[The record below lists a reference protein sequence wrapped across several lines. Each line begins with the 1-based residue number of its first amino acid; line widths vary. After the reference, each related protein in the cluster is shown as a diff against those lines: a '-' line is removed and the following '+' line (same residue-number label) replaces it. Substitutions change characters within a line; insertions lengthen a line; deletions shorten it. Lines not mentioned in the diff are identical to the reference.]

1 MGSKAK
7 LSDPNRPTLE
17 WLELD
22 ELLLLTEMMECGRLV
37 PLRRYSIDDTAIE
50 LRVRAEI
57 NNNNN
62 NTWHFYSVMSMT

>member
-7 LSDPNRPTLE
+7 LSDPKRPRLE

-50 LRVRAEI
+50 LRVRAE
-57 NNNNN
+57 
-62 NTWHFYSVMSMT
+62 MTNDRDQGSGLPIYRTCN